1 MAENQPTKTPGVK
14 RVCNSCGTEFYTS
27 YKGKK
32 PVFCYTCMTQQGQM
46 MPVQMVPIQ
55 QGIQGQMMPVQ
66 MVPIQQGIQGQMMPV
81 HQGIHGKNYE
91 KNKRRKE
98 SARRQ
103 KIAEKEQKAQN
114 NDFSVLAN
122 NLEDMREQMEELKKM
137 RSELED
143 LKNIV
148 EEEEKGER
156 KEIEQKDNFQTL
168 IDSFSEFNSRNDMI
182 DIEKRKSM
190 IVLITDFLEKSKVYD
205 STGKMDTV
213 IKIIKMMK

>member
-32 PVFCYTCMTQQGQM
+32 PVFCYTCMTQ
-46 MPVQMVPIQ
+46 
-55 QGIQGQMMPVQ
+55 QGQMMPVQ